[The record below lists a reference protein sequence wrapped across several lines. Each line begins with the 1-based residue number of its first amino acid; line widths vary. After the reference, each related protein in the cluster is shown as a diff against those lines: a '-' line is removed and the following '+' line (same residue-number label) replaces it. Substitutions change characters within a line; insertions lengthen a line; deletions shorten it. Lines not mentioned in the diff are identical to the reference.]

1 MSKLLEAMLG
11 HLEKTGLEPG
21 EVHVIEVRHDDDC
34 PMLDGKPCN
43 CTPVIET
50 GARVDRKYGG
60 G

>member
-1 MSKLLEAMLG
+1 MLG
-11 HLEKTGLEPG
+11 HLQKTGLEPG